1 MNSTA
6 AARTPAQRAARR
18 MGSAVAVATLA
29 AVGVGIGAGTAS
41 AKSAISVGVGSHMVT
56 VGRAV
61 QVSASGDS
69 DDFGGTPM
77 RLCLDERVGGSGWR
91 QLKCVPGSS
100 ARLSVRAPHRG
111 ELQFRAQLFAL
122 VSKHHRALD
131 RTSDA
136 VTVWVY

>member
-6 AARTPAQRAARR
+6 AARTPARRAARR
-18 MGSAVAVATLA
+18 IGSAAAVAAIA
-29 AVGVGIGAGTAS
+29 AAGLGIGAGTAS
-41 AKSAISVGVGSHMVT
+41 AKSVISVGARSHMVT

-61 QVSASGDS
+61 QLSASGDS

-77 RLCLDERVGGSGWR
+77 QLCLDERVGGGSWR

-100 ARLSVRAPHRG
+100 LRLSVRAPHRG

-122 VSKHHRALD
+122 VSKHRRALD

-136 VTVWVY
+136 VTVWAH